1 MKYQETAVEIE
12 KEVEKSNESKRIH
25 RFVTLCLYYHVNLC
39 RNNNCSNCKFIMED
53 RNFFLSNYNQKT
65 FVRSTADKISTIF
78 ILCFYF

>member
-53 RNFFLSNYNQKT
+53 RNFFCLIIIRKPLSAVLQTK
-65 FVRSTADKISTIF
+65 F
-78 ILCFYF
+78 